1 MYYCRLIL
9 LFFIAFLSGMSR
21 CEADIFF
28 DVLHKSYNQNG
39 NSMFIYKEDSNL
51 FYIDKTFLW
60 DRDGKIPR
68 TVTCNENITS
78 CSDFINKKREWQDE
92 ESAFNSLYNMQD
104 SALSY
109 YCDMLDSIFYHNN
122 PCRLVCLNLHLAVLY
137 FKVKRYDE
145 AEKYIDMALNYIS
158 SQSDIYMVMM
168 VWQVRAAIKSRI
180 GKWDDSFRSVR
191 SAWQIATGKCGNRD
205 WQLLCIPSFI
215 YYFFETNQSDSV
227 DFYLDKGNSL
237 CSEMSFQDNRCI
249 AVAGFIQAR
258 SLINYERGKYRDA
271 LIDLLS
277 LNQLQANVDKK
288 WLYRTIAGCYHGLGQ
303 NDRAYIYMD
312 SACLY
317 TDLLTRKE
325 VDYQLAKFNV
335 KYSIQQKNLQ
345 ISGLRQE
352 VLEKRVDFFEISFLL
367 ICTLIIVAVFVWRQK
382 YKQKLVCRRIQQ
394 LKQEKEL
401 EATRRY
407 IDGLE
412 EECRYFAK
420 ELHDGIANDL
430 LALQMKADME
440 GNQEWALAV
449 GKLLGNIRAISH
461 ELMPP
466 EFENLNLD
474 QILRYYVQM
483 LTKNTHVEV
492 TYSGLSIE
500 DGNVYPVPQRVS
512 YELYRVT
519 QEVLMNIL
527 KYAEATRVSVCMS
540 LDHDSLCCLRI
551 TDNGEKTPVVCS
563 EGMTGIG
570 LRTVAHRAKSIQAQ
584 VETRYERKNNE
595 FKLSFKLKDAE

>member
-21 CEADIFF
+21 CEADILF
-28 DVLHKSYNQNG
+28 DILHKDYNQND
-39 NSMFIYKEDSNL
+39 NSMVIHNKEDSSL
-51 FYIDKTFLW
+51 FFIDKTFLG
-60 DRDGKIPR
+60 DEDGQ
-68 TVTCNENITS
+68 TVRSVPCSGIIAS
-78 CSDFINKKREWQDE
+78 CSDLTDKEQRWQDE
-92 ESAFNSLYNMQD
+92 GNAFIYLYNMQD

-109 YCDMLDSIFYHNN
+109 YCGMFDSTFYRNN
-122 PCRLVCLNLHLAVLY
+122 PYKLTCLNLHLAVLY

-145 AEKYIDMALNYIS
+145 AEKYIDMALNYVS
-158 SQSDIYMVMM
+158 RQSDIGLVMM
-168 VWQVRAAIKSRI
+168 IWQVRAAIKSRT
-180 GKWDDSFRSVR
+180 GQWDESFRSVR
-191 SAWQIATGKCGNRD
+191 AAWQIATGKQGNSD

-215 YYFFETNQSDSV
+215 YYFFETDQSDSV
-227 DFYLDKGNSL
+227 DCYLKKGNSL
-237 CSEMSFQDNRCI
+237 CSAMPFQDRSV
-249 AVAGFIQAR
+249 AMAGFIQAR
-258 SLINYERGKYRDA
+258 SLINYERGHYREA
-271 LIDLLS
+271 LTDLFS
-277 LNQLQANVDKK
+277 LNQLGVNVDRK
-288 WLYRTIAGCYHGLGQ
+288 WLYRTMAGCYHHLGE
-303 NDRAYIYMD
+303 NDKAYVYMD

-325 VDYQLAKFNV
+325 ADFQLARFNV
-335 KYSIQQKNLQ
+335 KYAIQQKNLQ
-345 ISGLRQE
+345 IAGLRQE
-352 VLEKRVDFFEISFLL
+352 ILEKRIGFFEISSLL
-367 ICTLIIVAVFVWRQK
+367 ICTLIIVTVFVWRQK
-382 YKQKLVCRRIQQ
+382 YKQKLVRRRIQQ

-440 GNQEWALAV
+440 GNQEWTLAV

-527 KYAEATRVSVCMS
+527 KYAEATRVSVSMS

-584 VETRYERKNNE
+584 VETHYERKNNE
-595 FKLSFKLKDAE
+595 FKLSFNLKDAE